1 MGFFGVYIFIFPKR
15 CLHLLFGKGDIIMT
29 KLLPTS
35 FSKTIQTKLV
45 LPPDT
50 NHLGTIFG
58 GTVLAYIDEIAAITA
73 MRHSGTAVVTAS
85 IDTVNFLSSA
95 RVGDILILE
104 GVVISTG
111 TTSMEVYVKVE
122 CQHLETGERTT
133 TTTAILTMV
142 AVNEEGRPIPVCGII
157 PETEEEKSLYESA
170 QERKK
175 RRLKIRDF
183 TTESN

>member
-1 MGFFGVYIFIFPKR
+1 MLEK
-15 CLHLLFGKGDIIMT
+15 
-29 KLLPTS
+29 LPTS
-35 FSKTIQTKLV
+35 YSRTIQTKLV

-85 IDTVNFLSSA
+85 IDKVNFLSSA

-104 GVVISTG
+104 GIVIATG
-111 TTSMEVYVKVE
+111 RTSMEVYVKVE
-122 CQHLETGERTT
+122 CQHLQTGEKTT

-142 AVNEEGRPIPVCGII
+142 AVNEDGRPTPVRGII

-175 RRLKIRDF
+175 QRVKILGFFKNKF
-183 TTESN
+183 TKRKTRQTT